1 MKRFLQLTLII
12 ALAVGAVSC
21 KKDEIIN
28 TVKEAPKDA
37 PTVKELPPM
46 QKITL
51 SASSTKPGL
60 RIAYDASRGTDV
72 TDDNTL
78 WQEGDEIAVYN
89 VGVSGKP
96 KRFVLVDGA
105 GTSYGTF
112 VGNIEPTGNYYGVYP
127 YSAVRDQVLDGSS
140 ISFILPANQS
150 YAEGSF
156 GRDAAVFAATSTT
169 EGDDVVLHFEPLLGY
184 LSLSLKTP
192 SNTTRDASSIVGG
205 HSVGSIVLHENSLG
219 GVALSGNATIDM
231 SSADYEHNI
240 PPTLSVAP
248 GGSLDVTL
256 NCGGVQLNPT
266 TPVEFIIAV
275 PAGAFSKGLCATV
288 NDISGNKIMSLAT
301 AVSNTITANY
311 ITQLLVQ
318 DVYNIEDIQGNS
330 YPVSKIGPQIWMGEN
345 FRCLKYDTN
354 SIGYIDRGEEGASY
368 VLPNQK
374 VYSPYSTYD
383 PQYVDAE
390 DETTW
395 VESGDGSWDT
405 GGIEN
410 VRRQKAH
417 FGILYNWAAGMGF
430 LDEASAIA
438 NGYMDCSKQQG
449 VCPNGW
455 HMPTFCDFLDG
466 NGLVGYV
473 NEGGRL
479 NASNIEPS
487 EYCLLSE
494 YGWLAYE
501 GNMARPDDFGFT
513 AFPAGFCADG
523 GATVTNPNVGNSA
536 MFLTSTAPAKNYS
549 FYSIYAVCNKKNAPS
564 GYDEMFSYDGSS
576 KQTFAAV
583 RCLKD

>member
-28 TVKEAPKDA
+28 TVKEAPKDT

-219 GVALSGNATIDM
+219 GVALSGKATIDM

-240 PPTLSVAP
+240 PPTLSAAP

-256 NCGGVQLNPT
+256 NCGVVQLGS
-266 TPVEFIIAV
+266 TPKEFIIAV

-288 NDISGNKIMSLAT
+288 NGTDGKKIMSLAT
-301 AVSNTITANY
+301 TASNTITANY
-311 ITQLLVQ
+311 ITQLPAQ
-318 DVYNIEDIQGNS
+318 DVYNIEDVEGRR
-330 YPVSKIGPQIWMGEN
+330 YPVAKIGSQFLMAEN
-345 FRCLKYDTN
+345 LQCLTY
-354 SIGYIDRGEEGASY
+354 EEGI
-368 VLPNQK
+368 
-374 VYSPYSTYD
+374 
-383 PQYVDAE
+383 
-390 DETTW
+390 
-395 VESGDGSWDT
+395 GDGITITSSTAESKTDNNPHYFYQS
-405 GGIEN
+405 GYGY
-410 VRRQKAH
+410 
-417 FGILYNWAAGMGF
+417 LYNFAAAMG
-430 LDEASAIA
+430 LPITDEHSDIP
-438 NGYMDCSKQQG
+438 GDYPGKGQG
-449 VCPNGW
+449 ICPNGW
-455 HMPTFCDFLDG
+455 HVPQVGELYGGLEAYVEENGARDRSISGSWMRTVSGWTDDGGSDFLQG
-466 NGLVGYV
+466 T
-473 NEGGRL
+473 
-479 NASNIEPS
+479 
-487 EYCLLSE
+487 
-494 YGWLAYE
+494 
-501 GNMARPDDFGFT
+501 DDFGFS
-513 AFPAGFCADG
+513 ALPAGYG
-523 GATVTNPNVGNSA
+523 SKSNVTVGWAACFITTTLYDASSLYSLKLHSVDVGYGDR
-536 MFLTSTAPAKNYS
+536 FS
-549 FYSIYAVCNKKNAPS
+549 FEWWDLSIQSC
-564 GYDEMFSYDGSS
+564 
-576 KQTFAAV
+576 AAV
-583 RCLKD
+583 RCLKN

>member
-1 MKRFLQLTLII
+1 MKRFVQLTLII

-28 TVKEAPKDA
+28 TVKETPKDT

-96 KRFVLVDGA
+96 PKKFVLVDGA

-112 VGNIEPTGNYYGVYP
+112 EGNIEPTGNYYGVYP

-150 YAEGSF
+150 YESYADGSL
-156 GRDAAVFAATSTT
+156 GMNAAVFAATSTT

-184 LSLSLKTP
+184 LSLSLTTP
-192 SNTTRDASSIVGG
+192 ANSSRNTTTSIVGG

-219 GVALSGNATIDM
+219 VVALSGNATIDM

-301 AVSNTITANY
+301 AVSNTNTNTNTITANC
-311 ITQLLVQ
+311 ITQLPEQ
-318 DVYNIEDIQGNS
+318 DVYNMEDIVGNR
-330 YPVSKIGPQIWMGEN
+330 YPVSKIGPNIWMGEN
-345 FRCLKYDTN
+345 LRVKKYDNCSEWTN
-354 SIGYIDRGEEGASY
+354 
-368 VLPNQK
+368 K
-374 VYSPYSTYD
+374 
-383 PQYVDAE
+383 
-390 DETTW
+390 
-395 VESGDGSWDT
+395 
-405 GGIEN
+405 
-410 VRRQKAH
+410 
-417 FGILYNWAAGMGF
+417 
-430 LDEASAIA
+430 
-438 NGYMDCSKQQG
+438 
-449 VCPNGW
+449 
-455 HMPTFCDFLDG
+455 DFEIPRIITD
-466 NGLVGYV
+466 
-473 NEGGRL
+473 
-479 NASNIEPS
+479 I
-487 EYCLLSE
+487 
-494 YGWLAYE
+494 
-501 GNMARPDDFGFT
+501 PDY
-513 AFPAGFCADG
+513 
-523 GATVTNPNVGNSA
+523 
-536 MFLTSTAPAKNYS
+536 KY
-549 FYSIYAVCNKKNAPS
+549 Y
-564 GYDEMFSYDGSS
+564 
-576 KQTFAAV
+576 
-583 RCLKD
+583 

>member
-256 NCGGVQLNPT
+256 NCGGVQLNST

-301 AVSNTITANY
+301 AVSNTITANC
-311 ITQLLVQ
+311 ITQLPEQ
-318 DVYNIEDIQGNS
+318 DVYNMEDIVGNR
-330 YPVSKIGPQIWMGEN
+330 YPVSKIGPNIWMGEN
-345 FRCLKYDTN
+345 LRVKKYDNCSEWTN
-354 SIGYIDRGEEGASY
+354 KDFEITRIITDIPDYKYYEPCYQDARDTEYWLRKSGTPEQIHLD
-368 VLPNQK
+368 NQ
-374 VYSPYSTYD
+374 YLED
-383 PQYVDAE
+383 PSDWAAVSANKDKMGF
-390 DETTW
+390 
-395 VESGDGSWDT
+395 S
-405 GGIEN
+405 
-410 VRRQKAH
+410 
-417 FGILYNWAAGMGF
+417 YNWTAVMGISGK
-430 LDEASAIA
+430 DNVKDYTEPR
-438 NGYMDCSKQQG
+438 QG
-449 VCPNGW
+449 ICPDGW
-455 HMPTFCDFLDG
+455 H
-466 NGLVGYV
+466 V
-473 NEGGRL
+473 
-479 NASNIEPS
+479 PS
-487 EYCLLSE
+487 VVEYYYLLSE
-494 YGWLAYE
+494 YVVTNLEYSGYSVYESGKFLKTVDGWSSHKSN
-501 GNMARPDDFGFT
+501 GVVGTDDFGFSLL
-513 AFPAGFCADG
+513 PAGSYSRTTINHFALIGSESNLWTSSYSDEED
-523 GATVTNPNVGNSA
+523 AYQYFSTN
-536 MFLTSTAPAKNYS
+536 STN
-549 FYSIYAVCNKKNAPS
+549 
-564 GYDEMFSYDGSS
+564 DFSYAWPAPVVSYRS
-576 KQTFAAV
+576 V
-583 RCLKD
+583 RCLKNYE

>member
-1 MKRFLQLTLII
+1 MKRFVQLTLII

-28 TVKEAPKDA
+28 TVKETPKDT

-112 VGNIEPTGNYYGVYP
+112 EGNIEPTGNYYGVYP

-140 ISFILPANQS
+140 ISIILPANQS

-184 LSLSLKTP
+184 LSLSLTTP
-192 SNTTRDASSIVGG
+192 ANSSRNTTTSIVGG

-231 SSADYEHNI
+231 SGAT
-240 PPTLSVAP
+240 PTLSAAQ
-248 GGSLDVTL
+248 GGGLDVTL
-256 NCGGVQLNPT
+256 NCGSGVQLGS

-275 PAGAFSKGLCATV
+275 PVGALSKGLCATV

-301 AVSNTITANY
+301 TASNTITANI
-311 ITQLLVQ
+311 ITKLLPAQ
-318 DVYNIEDIQGNS
+318 DVYNIEDVEGRR
-330 YPVSKIGPQIWMGEN
+330 YPVAKIGSQIWMGEN
-345 FRCLKYDTN
+345 FQCLKYDTN
-354 SIGYIDRGEEGASY
+354 SKGYIDRGGEGASY

-374 VYSPYSTYD
+374 DYSPYTTND
-383 PQYVDAE
+383 PQYVDPKDE
-390 DETTW
+390 DTW
-395 VESGDGSWDT
+395 RENGAGSWAA

-410 VRRQKAH
+410 VRRQKEH
-417 FGILYNWAAGMGF
+417 FGILYNWAAAFGF
-430 LDEASAIA
+430 VTGDEAIA
-438 NGYMDCSKQQG
+438 YDSGFDGPQMQG
-449 VCPNGW
+449 ICPNGW
-455 HMPTFCDFLDG
+455 HMPTWFEFFAENELAF
-466 NGLVGYV
+466 YV
-473 NEGGRL
+473 NEGGARGD
-479 NASNIEPS
+479 AAD
-487 EYCLLSE
+487 YCLRSVQ
-494 YGWLAYE
+494 GWLMRD
-501 GNMARPDDFGFT
+501 GNIAGTDDFGFT
-513 AFPAGFCADG
+513 ALPAGSCGDG
-523 GATVTNPNVGNSA
+523 GSVTTNAEVGDVARFVSATPYGGQY
-536 MFLTSTAPAKNYS
+536 F
-549 FYSIYAVCNKKNAPS
+549 SITAVCNPVCNQPTQ
-564 GYDEMFSYDGSS
+564 YNLFDYLLYP
-576 KQTFAAV
+576 KQSFAAV